1 MGILIGV
8 FIVAIYT
15 DMKYYR
21 ISNLLILSGIVLGI
35 AYSIYNYSY
44 KAALE
49 SLLCMAI
56 VFIVFYP
63 FYKLGGL
70 GAGDV
75 KLFMMTGCFIRNE
88 SLLNFI
94 FVTMIIAAAISIVK
108 LIVFREARER
118 FIYLG
123 QYIRKII
130 LTRAVG
136 DYKVDKGN
144 KRALIRIAVPAFISL
159 LLMYSGVYA

>member
-1 MGILIGV
+1 
-8 FIVAIYT
+8 
-15 DMKYYR
+15 
-21 ISNLLILSGIVLGI
+21 
-35 AYSIYNYSY
+35 
-44 KAALE
+44 
-49 SLLCMAI
+49 
-56 VFIVFYP
+56 
-63 FYKLGGL
+63 
-70 GAGDV
+70 
-75 KLFMMTGCFIRNE
+75 
-88 SLLNFI
+88 
-94 FVTMIIAAAISIVK
+94 MIIAAAISIVK